1 MDLMRDFMGD
11 IIGAIALATI
21 IGGILF
27 LPYLL
32 T

>member
-1 MDLMRDFMGD
+1 MRDLVGD
-11 IIGAIALATI
+11 IIGAISLAVI
-21 IGGILF
+21 IYAGLF

>member
-1 MDLMRDFMGD
+1 MRDLIGD
-11 IIGAIALATI
+11 IIGALSLAVI
-21 IGGILF
+21 IYVGLF